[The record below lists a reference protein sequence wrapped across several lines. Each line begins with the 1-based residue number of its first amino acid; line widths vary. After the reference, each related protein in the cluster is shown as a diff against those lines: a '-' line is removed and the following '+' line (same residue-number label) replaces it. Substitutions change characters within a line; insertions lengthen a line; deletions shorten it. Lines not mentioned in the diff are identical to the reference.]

1 MEQTQIE
8 TLETLQKI
16 SRPHINLRISSSGE
30 VDIKGDIRSDDLQ
43 AILDSSHLRNKL
55 YLKHQ
60 KQLDRE
66 SNLMVCYIGLVFS
79 TLVAL
84 TCFCLL
90 NQSPKSQNYQSS
102 GVPNHV
108 VNG

>member
-1 MEQTQIE
+1 MEETQIKVIDP
-8 TLETLQKI
+8 LQKI
-16 SRPHINLRISSSGE
+16 SRPQFNLRISNSGE

-43 AILDSSHLRNKL
+43 AILDISHLRNKL

-60 KQLDRE
+60 KQLDHE
-66 SNLMVCYIGLVFS
+66 SNLMVIYIGLVFS

-90 NQSPKSQNYQSS
+90 NQSPKNHTYQSL
-102 GVPNHV
+102 GAINYVHHR
-108 VNG
+108 

>member
-1 MEQTQIE
+1 MEETQLE
-8 TLETLQKI
+8 TLKPLQKI
-16 SRPHINLRISSSGE
+16 SRPHINLRISNSGE

-55 YLKHQ
+55 YLDHQ
-60 KQLDRE
+60 KQLDHE
-66 SNLMVCYIGLVFS
+66 SNLMAIYIGLIFS
-79 TLVAL
+79 SLIAL

-90 NQSPKSQNYQSS
+90 NQSPKSHTYQSL
-102 GVPNHV
+102 GAINHV